1 MGGVAGEA
9 ARRPF
14 QGRGLLADCYPWVDA
29 LTAFACMTQG
39 YLAAS
44 RQVTLSG

>member
-14 QGRGLLADCYPWVDA
+14 QGRGLLVDCYPWVDA
-29 LTAFACMTQG
+29 LSSFARMTRG
-39 YLAAS
+39 YLATS
-44 RQVTLSG
+44 RLVTLSG